1 MFAAGAALVLA
12 GCGQEAAKEDEHKKK
27 SAKVTAGATASK
39 EVTGEFIVIERT
51 ETPNPKTSDYADCLY
66 TAKLQVVAVDGGLDG
81 KEETSTAGTTDD
93 NKEPHI
99 ILAAMPAFLNRKL
112 QAGQELAVGD
122 RFRARWIAFDE
133 APEKFRKMQTAD
145 KFGDYLLEYCLVTEA
160 KLVRRGAPITAAA
173 AKGAQEKMPE
183 IPQERFIRAEG
194 AGVYAERRKA
204 RMSRELAR
212 MKSELDANGGSW
224 EAWMKKLEPYQEEL
238 ETRAKEAGGT
248 LKQDQ
253 HVFARLGLQCYFD
266 LTQDDPQVGP
276 LAALRLLNAELQ
288 RHGID
293 LVVVPFPNKEDV
305 NAHKFLGNHPDAP
318 TELNPCRIRCLM
330 RMLEHDIEVIDL
342 VPALRAGLGAHP
354 FVYYDNRDTHP
365 ADGGIQIAAN
375 EAAKVL
381 ADYDLLP
388 ANHTLLPT
396 ETTEFV
402 IEKDMEYFT
411 KGARYPAH
419 RVLFPA
425 DAKSHRAV
433 LLQGDSFL
441 SVPTNYVANATIA
454 DHIGRHLGYRPD
466 KLVREAGANLILQDL
481 ARLPKSELEGRKVLF
496 FVFGPTRLRSP
507 HSPLMSPELHWH
519 LALLPE

>member
-1 MFAAGAALVLA
+1 MSVMGAMLALV
-12 GCGQEAAKEDEHKKK
+12 GCGEEAPKDEASKDKKAAK
-27 SAKVTAGATASK
+27 AAASK
-39 EVTGEFIVIERT
+39 EIIGEFIVIERT
-51 ETPNPKTSDYADCLY
+51 DTPDPKTSDYADCLY

-81 KEETSTAGTTDD
+81 KEEKDTAGAADGREETDA
-93 NKEPHI
+93 HI

-112 QAGQELAVGD
+112 QGGHELAVGD
-122 RFRARWIAFDE
+122 RFRARWVAFDE

-145 KFGDYLLEYCLVTEA
+145 KFGDYLLEYRLVTDA
-160 KLVRRGAPITAAA
+160 KLVRRGAPITVAAVA
-173 AKGAQEKMPE
+173 GAQEKMPE
-183 IPQERFIRAEG
+183 IPKERFIRAEG
-194 AGVYAERRKA
+194 TGVYAERRKA
-204 RMSRELAR
+204 RMARELAR
-212 MKSELDANGGSW
+212 MKSELDSNGGSW
-224 EAWMKKLEPYQEEL
+224 EAWITKLEPYHEEL
-238 ETRAKEAGGT
+238 EKRAKEAGGT

-253 HVFARLGLQCYFD
+253 HVFSRLGLQCYFD
-266 LTQDDPQVGP
+266 LTQDDPHVGP

-305 NAHKFLGNHPDAP
+305 NAHKFLGQHPDAP

-342 VPALRAGLGAHP
+342 VPALRAGLDAHP

-365 ADGGIQIAAN
+365 ADGGIQIAAG

-388 ANHTLLPT
+388 ANQSLLPT
-396 ETTEFV
+396 ETTEFM

-411 KGARYPAH
+411 KGSRYPAH
-419 RVLFPA
+419 RVLFSA
-425 DAKSHRAV
+425 DAKPNRAV

-441 SVPTNYVANATIA
+441 SVPTNYVHHATVA